1 MSTDRPGRSDL
12 DAKTDTGPGAG
23 HGVTAH
29 APESA
34 EFDREINLRGVVMIG
49 AALLVTALV
58 IHLVIW
64 WLLRGIGNFDE
75 RRDTPLTPIEA
86 SSPQPP
92 PPEPRLQVSPNED
105 MRMMRAQE
113 DLALNHANQG
123 QGTLQVPIDVAIDVI
138 AARGVASQVVGGTGS
153 MANPDQTRI
162 ETGGTPAD
170 VRKPGA
176 TVQNALPASPARPP
190 G

>member
-1 MSTDRPGRSDL
+1 MSTDRPDRSDL

-34 EFDREINLRGVVMIG
+34 EFDREINLRSVVLIG

-138 AARGVASQVVGGTGS
+138 AARGVAPQVVGGTGS

-162 ETGGTPAD
+162 EIGGTPAD

-176 TVQNALPASPARPP
+176 TVQNALPATPARPP

>member
-1 MSTDRPGRSDL
+1 MSTDRHDRSDL

-29 APESA
+29 TPESA
-34 EFDREINLRGVVMIG
+34 EFDREINLRSVVLIG
-49 AALLVTALV
+49 AALIAVALV
-58 IHLVIW
+58 VHLVIW
-64 WLLRGIGNFDE
+64 WLLRGIGNYDE

-86 SSPQPP
+86 ANPQPP

-113 DLALNHANQG
+113 DLALDHAAWANQR
-123 QGTLQVPIDVAIDVI
+123 QGTLRVPIDVAIEVI

-153 MANPDQTRI
+153 MASPDPARI
-162 ETGGTPAD
+162 ATGGTKE
-170 VRKPGA
+170 R
-176 TVQNALPASPARPP
+176 TN
-190 G
+190 